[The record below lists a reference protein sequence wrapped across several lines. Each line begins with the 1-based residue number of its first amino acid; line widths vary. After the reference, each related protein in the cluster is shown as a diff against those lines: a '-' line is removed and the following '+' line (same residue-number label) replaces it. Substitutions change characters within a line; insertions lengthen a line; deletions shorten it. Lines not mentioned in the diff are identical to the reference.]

1 MKNARSRVQP
11 GVLRLRFLHALLTR
25 DEDGLPEPGEQAL
38 FRQLMTGDEHGAY
51 TLTLS
56 VRGEAP
62 PLTIMSVETLR
73 RLSDKGFGSLVI
85 VYGMPEAEEA
95 YDLLAVWEALEAAG
109 QTGSRLIYFAGSMTD
124 KPVMLPVI
132 DPEGRKMIIEITE
145 AI

>member
-1 MKNARSRVQP
+1 
-11 GVLRLRFLHALLTR
+11 
-25 DEDGLPEPGEQAL
+25 
-38 FRQLMTGDEHGAY
+38 MTGDEHGAY

>member
-1 MKNARSRVQP
+1 M
-11 GVLRLRFLHALLTR
+11 LTR

-109 QTGSRLIYFAGSMTD
+109 
-124 KPVMLPVI
+124 
-132 DPEGRKMIIEITE
+132 
-145 AI
+145 